1 MLRDVNIIIT
11 DGQMGA
17 GATVGEG
24 VHLKIG
30 ASPIVSE
37 ELIAIRGTY
46 DAKRIKQLLGLS
58 PLADACMDSVANGA
72 GLIYCMPVK
81 PSTAGSVDIV
91 KHTGAGTGTVAIV
104 GTPNNTYDVV
114 INVTETGGLNEAAIT
129 YSLNAG
135 VTVSD
140 EITIPLNGSYIL
152 PDTGI
157 SLTFTEGVQ
166 KATSFIDGDTYTFTA
181 TAPQLTNADIL
192 TAIGK
197 IKNLK
202 ETFEFVHIVGETVA
216 ATWAAVS
223 TAQNT
228 LVTTDKIPMMFILE
242 AYKPNAEEGTQAY
255 IDGLIKARKTV
266 YNYDLQVV
274 TARANYV
281 RMDGTTRNIN
291 LAGVICGLYARAKV
305 QQSIGRTSEFPLSED
320 KVLKLMPEGI
330 DEHIQYLDEAGYL
343 TLRKY
348 VGLDGYYVTNAR
360 MMCPEGSDYKYA
372 EHTRVKN
379 KLMRKI
385 RKEALMQLHTEI
397 DLADV
402 DGSLQV
408 LTKFL
413 ETPIEDLVKAKEISS
428 GRIMLA
434 DGQNADSIIESEK
447 VSVKAKFTPK
457 GYAREF
463 EIDLGMEKLV

>member
-1 MLRDVNIIIT
+1 MLRDVNITIT

-17 GATVGEG
+17 GGTVGEG

-30 ASPIVSE
+30 ASPIDSQE
-37 ELIAIRGTY
+37 PIIIRGTY
-46 DAKRIKQLLGLS
+46 DAKRINYLLGLS
-58 PLADACMDSVANGA
+58 PLADACMDSVENGA

-81 PSTAGSVDIV
+81 PSTVGSVSEV
-91 KHTGAGTGTVAIV
+91 KHNGTGTGKVAIA
-104 GTPNNTYDVV
+104 GKPNNNYEVV
-114 INVTETGGLNEAAIT
+114 ISITENGGLNEAAIT

-152 PDTGI
+152 PNTGL
-157 SLTFTEGVQ
+157 SLTFTEGLQ
-166 KATSFIDGDTYTFTA
+166 KDSSFIDGDTYTFTA
-181 TAPQLTNADIL
+181 TAPQLTNEDIL
-192 TAIGK
+192 TAIDK

-202 ETFEFVHIVGETVA
+202 ETFEFVHIVGETTA

-223 TAQNT
+223 TAQKT
-228 LVTTDKIPMMFILE
+228 LVNTDKIPMMFILE
-242 AYKPNAEEGTQAY
+242 AYAPKADEKVQVY
-255 IDGLIKARKTV
+255 VDGLIKARKTV

-274 TARANYV
+274 TARANYLG
-281 RMDGTTRNIN
+281 MDGVIRNVN
-291 LAGVICGLYARAKV
+291 LAGLICGLYARAKV
-305 QQSIGRTSEFPLSED
+305 QQSIGRTSEFPLAED
-320 KVLKLMPEGI
+320 KVRKLMPEGI
-330 DEHIQYLDEAGYL
+330 EEQIQYLDEVGYV

-379 KLMRKI
+379 KLMRKV

-397 DLADV
+397 DLSDV

-408 LTKFL
+408 LAKFL
-413 ETPIEDLVKAKEISS
+413 ETPIEDMVKAKEISS
-428 GRIMLA
+428 GRILLA

-447 VSVKAKFTPK
+447 VSVKARFTPK